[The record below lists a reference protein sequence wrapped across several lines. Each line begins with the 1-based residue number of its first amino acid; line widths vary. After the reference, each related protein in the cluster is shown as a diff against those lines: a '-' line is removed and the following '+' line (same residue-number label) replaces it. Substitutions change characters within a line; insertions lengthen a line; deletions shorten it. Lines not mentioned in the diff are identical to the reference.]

1 MTEDQSMPPTDDL
14 EQEPYYIFT
23 HEEADRLLTEALDT
37 SLDEPEPFVRLLLIL
52 HDHASER
59 QLKDSIYLLMEVAYE
74 GSIVRSINF
83 DEYLEAIRQ
92 ERDVLKEART
102 RWYGDHG
109 SEA

>member
-1 MTEDQSMPPTDDL
+1 MPSQADDSN
-14 EQEPYYIFT
+14 QEAYCILT
-23 HEEADRLLTEALDT
+23 REEADRLITEVLDT

-52 HDHASER
+52 HDHADER
-59 QLKDSIYLLMEVAYE
+59 QLKESIYLLMEVAYE

-102 RWYGDHG
+102 RWHG
-109 SEA
+109 SNDPEA

>member
-1 MTEDQSMPPTDDL
+1 MEQENDNQ
-14 EQEPYYIFT
+14 EQEPYYIFSR
-23 HEEADRLLTEALDT
+23 EEADQLITKALDT

-52 HDHASER
+52 HDHTSER
-59 QLKDSIYLLMEVAYE
+59 QLKDSICLLMEVAYD

-92 ERDVLKEART
+92 GQDPMEEVRNRRSGV
-102 RWYGDHG
+102 HG

>member
-1 MTEDQSMPPTDDL
+1 MTEDHSMPPTDDF

-23 HEEADRLLTEALDT
+23 HKEADRLLTEALDT

-74 GSIVRSINF
+74 GSIVRSIDF
-83 DEYLEAIRQ
+83 DKYLEAIRQ
-92 ERDVLKEART
+92 GRNVLEEARNS
-102 RWYGDHG
+102 WQGDHDP
-109 SEA
+109 EA